1 MLSLRSLVDYAYFT
15 VLKSEYQEG
24 RLIATEK
31 KFDVGGLGN
40 RRCMRIATRT
50 CQKITLINRDTGSDS
65 GDAKRQTGK
74 TTPTESVFAIN

>member
-1 MLSLRSLVDYAYFT
+1 MTLKHRIKLLSLRSLVDYAYFT

-40 RRCMRIATRT
+40 RRCMRIA
-50 CQKITLINRDTGSDS
+50 KRDVSENYS
-65 GDAKRQTGK
+65 HQ
-74 TTPTESVFAIN
+74 P